1 MTLGLKQ
8 RCTISLSLF
17 NLYINGLVIVI
28 KEFGIDIDVGGEII
42 TILLYA
48 GDIVLLSESQQ
59 DFQCLLDVLPQWYQ
73 GSVMTVNLDK
83 SKVVHFR

>member
-8 RCTISLSLF
+8 LCTISLSLF
-17 NLYINGLVIVI
+17 NLHINGLVRVI

-42 TILLYA
+42 AILLYA

-73 GSVMTVNLDK
+73 GSVMTVNLDM